1 MPEAG
6 SRDRVRNSRGGGPIT
21 GGRGRIESPKELSAS
36 SVGRDLEWLS
46 TMYRDNK
53 EYARFH
59 EDQRQKTAQL
69 IIVTC
74 LGIVSI
80 ITAFDADFRT
90 APLAIILIYLTYFG
104 RTMALKQY
112 ERVGRNTAIAHGIRK
127 QIKEILPLGGAAVE
141 RAYDEAEHSHREKIA
156 PLSAKF
162 RTDLVSLSLEE
173 HWLGLYRFIFIIGVI
188 ALIFAVSSGV
198 YELCV
203 NFGCDI
209 GAVFGWRPSR

>member
-74 LGIVSI
+74 LAIFSI
-80 ITAFDADFRT
+80 TPPFDAFSRPP
-90 APLAIILIYLTYFG
+90 PLEIIFIYLTF
-104 RTMALKQY
+104 
-112 ERVGRNTAIAHGIRK
+112 
-127 QIKEILPLGGAAVE
+127 LGPK
-141 RAYDEAEHSHREKIA
+141 RA
-156 PLSAKF
+156 
-162 RTDLVSLSLEE
+162 
-173 HWLGLYRFIFIIGVI
+173 
-188 ALIFAVSSGV
+188 
-198 YELCV
+198 
-203 NFGCDI
+203 
-209 GAVFGWRPSR
+209 